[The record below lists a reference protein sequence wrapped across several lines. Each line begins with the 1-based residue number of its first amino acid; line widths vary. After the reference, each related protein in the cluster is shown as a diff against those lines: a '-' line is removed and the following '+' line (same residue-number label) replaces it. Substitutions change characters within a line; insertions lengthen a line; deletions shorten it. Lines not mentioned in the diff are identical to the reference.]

1 MKIVIDM
8 PDVLKNQMND
18 DNYENIIRWYSTTL
32 YCAIKEGIVLP
43 KGHDRLVYAED
54 VKENH
59 RKWIGYL
66 DGDMI
71 ARLNIAI
78 DKYVPTII
86 EAARDSL
93 EWSGKNCVERDV
105 IDRMLEIIDKKY
117 AEYLTLVRELQN
129 SARIEIEALK
139 GGVE

>member
-43 KGHDRLVYAED
+43 KGHDRLIYAND
-54 VKENH
+54 VKQNH
-59 RKWIGYL
+59 KRWLGYL
-66 DGDMI
+66 DEDMI

-86 EAARDSL
+86 EPDRDSN
-93 EWSGKNCVERDV
+93 EEFGV
-105 IDRMLEIIDKKY
+105 
-117 AEYLTLVRELQN
+117 
-129 SARIEIEALK
+129 K
-139 GGVE
+139 G